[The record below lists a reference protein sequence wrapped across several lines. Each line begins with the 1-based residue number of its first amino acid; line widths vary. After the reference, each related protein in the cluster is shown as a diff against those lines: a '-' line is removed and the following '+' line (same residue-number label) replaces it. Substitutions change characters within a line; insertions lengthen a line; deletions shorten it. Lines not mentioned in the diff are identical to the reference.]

1 MDKILLSSTT
11 IKILIFVFLTTRHYV
26 YLPIISHAQ
35 EDSTYTYDN
44 VGNITQIVDDSDTAL
59 AKTLDFAYDDLYRL
73 TNATKLGDYD
83 FVYTYDS
90 IGNIISNSALG
101 AYSYDETGYANP
113 NAMTEV
119 NDITY
124 GYDNN
129 GNMIDDE
136 DWGYTYNYRNNLIQ
150 AYREGSPV
158 SVYSYDHEN
167 SRVHKNT
174 GSDVRFYP
182 SKYSDYGNI
191 SSDPDGN
198 NESKYAYINNVKV
211 MTMTDD
217 NVIYYLHTDHLNS
230 TSVITDKNGLVV
242 ELIDYQPFGQ
252 IDNNVK
258 AGDYEN
264 RHKYSNHEY
273 EDNIDLYYMGARY
286 QNPEIGRFTG
296 VDPVVANMAN
306 KKFYSILDNSYQG
319 EQEKERKILAK
330 YLSNP
335 QSLNGYSYVKNNPY
349 NRIDPTGEIDVHK
362 GDASPEQVKAFNNA
376 LTQLQT
382 DVANNQEIQDYFQT
396 FGVDINYA
404 LLDNGKGADVY
415 INKEVASGD
424 KGYYNW
430 ITNNISI
437 TQHAYEGGEV
447 EIAST
452 LLHEMGHWAN
462 DVGKLRGN
470 LNPSISGYT
479 KYINNLNYR
488 AKIDPEFNDRY
499 KQDSFYGYLGPVILY
514 NYIPS
519 D

>member
-211 MTMTDD
+211 MEMADD
-217 NVIYYLHTDHLNS
+217 DLICYIHSDHPGS
-230 TSVITDKNGLVV
+230 TKLDK
-242 ELIDYQPFGQ
+242 
-252 IDNNVK
+252 
-258 AGDYEN
+258 
-264 RHKYSNHEY
+264 
-273 EDNIDLYYMGARY
+273 
-286 QNPEIGRFTG
+286 T
-296 VDPVVANMAN
+296 
-306 KKFYSILDNSYQG
+306 
-319 EQEKERKILAK
+319 
-330 YLSNP
+330 
-335 QSLNGYSYVKNNPY
+335 
-349 NRIDPTGEIDVHK
+349 
-362 GDASPEQVKAFNNA
+362 
-376 LTQLQT
+376 
-382 DVANNQEIQDYFQT
+382 
-396 FGVDINYA
+396 
-404 LLDNGKGADVY
+404 
-415 INKEVASGD
+415 
-424 KGYYNW
+424 
-430 ITNNISI
+430 
-437 TQHAYEGGEV
+437 
-447 EIAST
+447 
-452 LLHEMGHWAN
+452 
-462 DVGKLRGN
+462 
-470 LNPSISGYT
+470 
-479 KYINNLNYR
+479 
-488 AKIDPEFNDRY
+488 
-499 KQDSFYGYLGPVILY
+499 
-514 NYIPS
+514 
-519 D
+519 